1 MESVCSSVP
10 RDRQSREV
18 GMHASLV
25 HRGPVE
31 LAPIHPFVRSE
42 LIVFMSCS
50 ECGLSVRLVSP
61 HMPLE
66 RCPRC
71 LVHRRQI
78 VEMHIAEALPRSR
91 PAGSAEVRH
100 GTERVKSARRA

>member
-1 MESVCSSVP
+1 
-10 RDRQSREV
+10 
-18 GMHASLV
+18 MHASLV

-50 ECGLSVRLVSP
+50 KCGLSVRLVSP

-78 VEMHIAEALPRSR
+78 VEMHITQALPSNRPRSV
-91 PAGSAEVRH
+91 AEVRH
-100 GTERVKSARRA
+100 GVERARSVPRA

>member
-1 MESVCSSVP
+1 
-10 RDRQSREV
+10 
-18 GMHASLV
+18 
-25 HRGPVE
+25 VE

-61 HMPLE
+61 HMPLD

-71 LVHRRQI
+71 LVRRRKI
-78 VEMHIAEALPRSR
+78 VEMRITQDLPGHR
-91 PAGSAEVRH
+91 PLGTSQVRH
-100 GTERVKSARRA
+100 GARFDAAVE